1 MLCLNQI
8 KVILFGIY
16 NIGSISASVGLA
28 HTSLVVLATIH
39 ALFDFSGGYSF
50 DLRPELQLLF
60 GGVNADFGRRPVW
73 TGTYIVVVFD
83 GSRWTRS
90 RS

>member
-1 MLCLNQI
+1 M
-8 KVILFGIY
+8 
-16 NIGSISASVGLA
+16 
-28 HTSLVVLATIH
+28 VVVVVVVVVAV
-39 ALFDFSGGYSF
+39 AVAVAVVVVVVVVV
-50 DLRPELQLLF
+50 DLRPEFQLLF